1 MHHNPKTPFDSI
13 ESAHEYM
20 ALLAET
26 IEESSL
32 DVENQTNI
40 AHAEHAERRK
50 ETLQLVSYK
59 LAKLTQHIHASRRI
73 LNDLRTLRSL
83 LHGERTTGNRSSHPK
98 E

>member
-1 MHHNPKTPFDSI
+1 MHHISKTPFDSI

-26 IEESSL
+26 IEESIL
-32 DVENQTNI
+32 DVENQTNL
-40 AHAEHAERRK
+40 AHAEQAERRK

-73 LNDLRTLRSL
+73 LNDLRTLRCL
-83 LHGERTTGNRSSHPK
+83 LHGERTADNHSSHPR